1 MTFIENND
9 GNWLREETQLKNI
22 VEDIADV
29 IWEIPSPAVITES
42 ANNTVVSFQSLKES
56 NALLV
61 EEALSREVLRSLT
74 SNEVCQLCCLF
85 VTRCMPI
92 KPQERVR
99 NGV

>member
-29 IWEIPSPAVITES
+29 IWEIPSPAGITES

-61 EEALSREVLRSLT
+61 EEALSREVVRFLT
-74 SNEVCQLCCLF
+74 
-85 VTRCMPI
+85 
-92 KPQERVR
+92 
-99 NGV
+99 

>member
-29 IWEIPSPAVITES
+29 IREIPSPAVITES

-61 EEALSREVLRSLT
+61 EEALSREVVRFLT
-74 SNEVCQLCCLF
+74 
-85 VTRCMPI
+85 
-92 KPQERVR
+92 
-99 NGV
+99 

>member
-9 GNWLREETQLKNI
+9 GSLLREETQLKNI

-29 IWEIPSPAVITES
+29 IREIPSPACITES

-61 EEALSREVLRSLT
+61 EEALSREVVRFLT
-74 SNEVCQLCCLF
+74 
-85 VTRCMPI
+85 
-92 KPQERVR
+92 
-99 NGV
+99 

>member
-9 GNWLREETQLKNI
+9 RNWLREETQLKST

-29 IWEIPSPAVITES
+29 IREIPSLAVITES

-61 EEALSREVLRSLT
+61 EEALSREVVRFLT
-74 SNEVCQLCCLF
+74 
-85 VTRCMPI
+85 
-92 KPQERVR
+92 
-99 NGV
+99 

>member
-1 MTFIENND
+1 MENND
-9 GNWLREETQLKNI
+9 RNWLREETQLKNI

-61 EEALSREVLRSLT
+61 EEALSREVVRFLT
-74 SNEVCQLCCLF
+74 
-85 VTRCMPI
+85 
-92 KPQERVR
+92 
-99 NGV
+99 

>member
-1 MTFIENND
+1 MVIGYE
-9 GNWLREETQLKNI
+9 RKKQLKNI

-61 EEALSREVLRSLT
+61 EEALSREVVRFLT
-74 SNEVCQLCCLF
+74 
-85 VTRCMPI
+85 
-92 KPQERVR
+92 
-99 NGV
+99 